1 MKDNQTQTPDI
12 AERMTHSASQA
23 IQTTQHAADQA
34 LDAVDDT
41 VHTLHVQASRSLDK
55 AAQGANAIA
64 QQSAQSVQDATRRL
78 RDTAMQVTD
87 GTTRYVQ
94 NEPVKSV
101 LMAAAAGA
109 VLMALFSLLT
119 RSSR

>member
-78 RDTAMQVTD
+78 RDGGGD
-87 GTTRYVQ
+87 
-94 NEPVKSV
+94 EPPRVAYGEDTP
-101 LMAAAAGA
+101 LGRERAARDLAQ
-109 VLMALFSLLT
+109 
-119 RSSR
+119 R